1 MTTRGELLAQL
12 FEQGLVPEG
21 ATGIDIREVPG
32 VSADFDLGDPAVS
45 RNLAN
50 IIKANE
56 ESGLY
61 LEISVKGRMLGFHSY
76 PRRADALA
84 GRPPGIKLKHLIYWT
99 GLLAQQMPP
108 GFSSSKFNK
117 KSRKR
122 GFYR

>member
-21 ATGIDIREVPG
+21 AKGINIREVPG
-32 VSADFDLGDPAVS
+32 VSPDFDLGEPAVA
-45 RNLAN
+45 RNLARM
-50 IIKANE
+50 IKTNE

-61 LEISVKGRMLGFHSY
+61 LEISIKNRMLGFHAY

-84 GRPPGIKLKHLIYWT
+84 GRPPGIKPKHLIYWT
-99 GLLAQQMPP
+99 GILSQEMPP

-122 GFYR
+122 GFS